1 MDVALAAS
9 IVTPIRPAAA
19 NGPHAIITDLARG
32 LLRRGHQVS
41 VYAAAGSQLP
51 GVPLVEIEVDPA
63 VRGSVIRPDH
73 LELPANQAVR
83 AGFERLAGALRRR
96 APDVVSQHAFDAE
109 AIELLADLPIL
120 HTLHLPPMVPAVVD
134 ALRRTDAPLATVS
147 HAAERQWRRVL
158 GRDLLV
164 LPNGVPD
171 HAVAPEQ
178 ASLPSRVE
186 PHAVIAG
193 RISPEKGTH
202 LAIRAACRAGLRP
215 ILVGDIYD
223 ADYYAREVEP
233 LLDDVTFLGPRTRRG
248 LSVLLAHS
256 AALVMASQW
265 DETFGLVAA
274 EAQMAG
280 CPVVAF
286 RRGALPEV
294 VSHGRGGWLVEPG
307 DLDGL
312 TDALFELDG
321 FDRQAIR
328 ADARRRLGLEPM
340 IDAYE
345 AALGSVAAAG
355 SRRVA

>member
-1 MDVALAAS
+1 MDIALVAS
-9 IVTPIRPAAA
+9 IVTPMRVAAA
-19 NGPHAIITDLARG
+19 NGPHAIIGDLANG
-32 LLRRGHQVS
+32 LQRRGHQVS

-73 LELPANQAVR
+73 LDLPANRAVR
-83 AGFERLAGALRRR
+83 AGFERLAAALERRG
-96 APDVVSQHAFDAE
+96 PDVVSQHAFDAD
-109 AIELLADLPIL
+109 AIELLDGMPIL
-120 HTLHLPPMVPAVVD
+120 HTLHLPPVVPAMTH
-134 ALRRTDAPLATVS
+134 ALRHSHAPLATVS
-147 HAAERQWRRVL
+147 RSAERQWRTAL
-158 GRDLLV
+158 GRELLV

-171 HAVAPEQ
+171 HGPA
-178 ASLPSRVE
+178 ASSPIE

-202 LAIRAACRAGLRP
+202 IAIRAACRAGLRP
-215 ILVGDIYD
+215 VLVGDIYD
-223 ADYYAREVEP
+223 PDYYARDVEP

-248 LSVLLAHS
+248 LGVLLAHS
-256 AALVMASQW
+256 SVLVMASLW

-294 VSHGRGGWLVEPG
+294 VPHGSGGWLVEPG
-307 DLDGL
+307 DADAL

-328 ADARRRLGLEPM
+328 ADAQRRLGLEPM
-340 IDAYE
+340 IDRYE
-345 AALGSVAAAG
+345 EVLGSLAADG